1 MERAIYDQMRV
12 LQEDHWWFAARR
24 EILASEIAR
33 LPIPKPAQILEAG
46 CGPGGNLAMLQ
57 RFGEVCAI
65 EPDEAS
71 RTYAAERN
79 GVEVRGGF
87 LPQTAPDFGK
97 AFDLVACFDVIEHV
111 PDDAGA
117 VARLAEYLKPGGF
130 MVTTVPAYAWMWSD
144 HDAAHHHKRR
154 YGLPTYRRLFEGA
167 GLKVRRA
174 SHFNSVLFPPIAAV
188 RLAKNATGRT
198 GGDEAMPPA
207 PLNAVLK
214 HLFGLERTLLRVG
227 DLPFGVSILLIAEKV
242 A

>member
-12 LQEDHWWFAARR
+12 LQEGHWWFAARR
-24 EILASEIAR
+24 EILAGEIAR
-33 LPIPKPAQILEAG
+33 LPIPRPAQILEAG

-57 RFGEVCAI
+57 RFGEVSAI

-71 RTYAAERN
+71 RTYAAEQN

-87 LPQTAPDFGK
+87 LPQSAPDFGK

-117 VARLAEYLKPGGF
+117 VARLADYLKPGGF
-130 MVTTVPAYAWMWSD
+130 IVTTVPAYAWMWSD

-154 YGLPTYRRLFEGA
+154 YALAPYRRLFEQA

-188 RLAKNATGRT
+188 RLAKNVMGRT

-214 HLFGLERTLLRVG
+214 GLFGLERTLLRIG
-227 DLPFGVSILLIAEKV
+227 DLPFGVSILLIAEK
-242 A
+242 AP